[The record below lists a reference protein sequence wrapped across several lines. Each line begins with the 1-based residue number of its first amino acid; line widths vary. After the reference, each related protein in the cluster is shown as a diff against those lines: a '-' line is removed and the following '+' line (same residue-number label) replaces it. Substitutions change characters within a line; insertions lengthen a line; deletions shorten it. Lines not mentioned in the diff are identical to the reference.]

1 MPRDGGVTALIA
13 LDSIPDGAARGVTVE
28 RGGARHELILVRRG
42 ARVLA
47 YVNACPH
54 LGTPLETFP
63 DKFLDHTGT
72 RLMCSTHGASF
83 RIEDGYCLRGP
94 CLGRSLVAAPVAV
107 VDGIVTLTGD
117 VPKPPAAMG

>member
-1 MPRDGGVTALIA
+1 MTALIA
-13 LDSIPDGAARGVTVE
+13 LDAIPDGAARGVTVE
-28 RGGARHELILVRRG
+28 SGGAKRELILVRRG

-94 CLGRSLVAAPVAV
+94 CLGRALVAAPAAV
-107 VDGIVTLTGD
+107 VDGMVVLTGA
-117 VPKPPAAMG
+117 VPNSPAPIG